1 MNADA
6 FAGLYQRYSNR
17 LKHAM
22 IARTGD
28 PDQAEDATA
37 AAFAAAWENI
47 DRFRGESSF
56 YTYLYRIGANNEIQ
70 KQRRRCHMV
79 SLDAFETPL
88 KELAVSDEVNGDA
101 QHRANDALKLREAL
115 NTIPAIY
122 RRVLI
127 DHLVYELSVKRIA
140 RRNRIPVGT
149 VLSRIFT
156 AKKLLRQA
164 WEG

>member
-1 MNADA
+1 
-6 FAGLYQRYSNR
+6 
-17 LKHAM
+17 M

-28 PDQAEDATA
+28 PDRGEDATA

-47 DRFRGESSF
+47 DRFRGESQF
-56 YTYLYRIGANNEIQ
+56 YSWLYRIGANDEIQ
-70 KQRRRCHMV
+70 NWRRNRRTV
-79 SLDAFETPL
+79 SLDAFETQL
-88 KELAVSDEVNGDA
+88 QELAESDGVNGDA
-101 QHRANDALKLREAL
+101 QDRANDTLKLWKAL

-122 RRVLI
+122 RSVLI
-127 DHLVYELSVKRIA
+127 DRLVYELSVKRIA

-164 WEG
+164 WAG